1 MTREITTDSFPTM
14 PSLPETPPT
23 ALEQAP
29 SSPADASGETPA
41 ASHEFEGR
49 YGSGALTVGLALG
62 SLALIALS
70 ILLVGSSFGETLGRG
85 LSRFLILACASTSLV
100 SVVAELRGVKL
111 RVRRVGEELHTR
123 FGKLSLAD
131 VEKGAF
137 APGKERR
144 SLQLSFKRKRTLTLA
159 MPSDAAARE
168 LLAQAG
174 VSQDQQR
181 LELPLSK
188 PSSKLLA
195 MMISLLVALP
205 VAGYL
210 TAAGVW
216 ALATLL
222 PTFDGSLE
230 PRAFWSVLVGAS
242 LFWVVLSAGI
252 MRLVEKVTAAP
263 DLTVGDDA
271 VTIRG
276 FRQDRDIPLSAIRR
290 ARVERR
296 GLAIDLL
303 DGSCVRVR
311 LGLTG
316 DATKLAAAAAGIAY
330 AQKRRTEPRGEER
343 LPVTYLRG
351 GRGVRDWHSDLRRR
365 LVEGRGEYRQAQA
378 PSDVFRGVIERPDP
392 DREEL
397 LGAALGLRI
406 AEPEEASD
414 KLRVAARRIAS
425 PELRAALLAI
435 AEGEEAE
442 AEAAVEVALK
452 GAVSATRL
460 R

>member
-1 MTREITTDSFPTM
+1 MSREITADSFPTM
-14 PSLPETPPT
+14 PSPPEPPPP
-23 ALEQAP
+23 ALEHEP
-29 SSPADASGETPA
+29 SSRADADEDAA
-41 ASHEFEGR
+41 ASTEFEGR
-49 YGSGALTVGLALG
+49 YVSGALTVGLALG
-62 SLALIALS
+62 SMVLTALS

-85 LSRFLILACASTSLV
+85 LSRFLILACASTSLAP
-100 SVVAELRGVKL
+100 VVAELRGVKL
-111 RVRRVGEELHTR
+111 RFRRVGDALHWR
-123 FGKLSLAD
+123 FGKLSLVD

-137 APGKERR
+137 APGRERR

-159 MPSDAAARE
+159 MPSDAAARD

-216 ALATLL
+216 ALVALL
-222 PTFDGSLE
+222 PTFEGSLE

-263 DLTVGDDA
+263 ELTVGDDA
-271 VTIRG
+271 VTVRG

-296 GLAIDLL
+296 GLAIDLH

-330 AQKRRTEPRGEER
+330 ALKRRTEPRGEER

-351 GRGVRDWHSDLRRR
+351 GRGVRDWHDDLRRR
-365 LVEGRGEYRQAQA
+365 LVEGRGEYREAQA

-397 LGAALGLRI
+397 IGAALGLRI

-435 AEGEEAE
+435 AEGEQAE
-442 AEAAVEVALK
+442 AEAAVEAAL
-452 GAVSATRL
+452 STRHT
-460 R
+460 